1 MFLLSNNYNKLNRIL
16 KTTTCIQKF
25 TIHNTAYL
33 FDTKNTDKASNPNKN
48 ESKTPDSR
56 KNLKA
61 KYAKMSFISL
71 NDSQNT
77 FSSYTPKQTNIPKTQ
92 TQKQPEKNPIKQN
105 VEPTAKTQSVYT
117 PSISLQFTAS
127 TSQTTET
134 PKETQKLDVKID
146 NNLKEKLEKKSIPKD
161 FENQLENKANEV
173 AKLVN
178 KNKDEQRKTTE
189 EILGPVLNPKLLDQL
204 KKKAINKANNNI
216 PLNEPTIEKLNRNDK
231 EYRNFLKKAENFNEI
246 KKDENVVRREK
257 VDKRKVPFWAE
268 SPYQKFQNL
277 SGGNGLALFG
287 SDFKPVVTTTL
298 ESPIWSMHHDE
309 QLKLAQQS
317 LPINGFDELIQLTN
331 EGKIWKFPID
341 NEQ

>member
-1 MFLLSNNYNKLNRIL
+1 
-16 KTTTCIQKF
+16 
-25 TIHNTAYL
+25 
-33 FDTKNTDKASNPNKN
+33 
-48 ESKTPDSR
+48 
-56 KNLKA
+56 
-61 KYAKMSFISL
+61 
-71 NDSQNT
+71 
-77 FSSYTPKQTNIPKTQ
+77 
-92 TQKQPEKNPIKQN
+92 
-105 VEPTAKTQSVYT
+105 
-117 PSISLQFTAS
+117 
-127 TSQTTET
+127 
-134 PKETQKLDVKID
+134 D
-146 NNLKEKLEKKSIPKD
+146 NNLKEKLEKKSIQKD

-216 PLNEPTIEKLNRNDK
+216 ELNEPTIEKLNRNDK
-231 EYRNFLKKAENFNEI
+231 EYRNFLKKAENLNEI

-341 NEQ
+341 NEQGVDESDAGVPFHEHIFLDHYLDEFPQIEPIQQFMMLVLNGISLNSFLTIQEKKDIINWYKTYFTEKLDIINEALEAERLEASYRELSAKK